1 MPKKVIIKENKINN
15 RLIDRAKV
23 VIEVDGKVYREM
35 EVELPSDAP
44 DLAVAFLKS
53 IKPQLK
59 NRNFECY
66 ISFLGY

>member
-1 MPKKVIIKENKINN
+1 MKKPIIRENKINN
-15 RLIDRAKV
+15 RHVDIAKV

-35 EVELPSDAP
+35 EVELASDCP

-59 NRNFECY
+59 GRDWECY